1 MYNKEVASDDGIE
14 GVMMD
19 YVYII
24 IINNNS
30 N

>member
-1 MYNKEVASDDGIE
+1 MCNKEVASGDGIE

-19 YVYII
+19 CVYII